1 MYAITQFANRKPTPY
16 EGSMDAKYEELISGQ
31 AKWFTDG
38 FIDKNKDIQLSLSS
52 HLPLSNEM
60 TFILM
65 FSM

>member
-1 MYAITQFANRKPTPY
+1 
-16 EGSMDAKYEELISGQ
+16 MDAKYEELIAGQ

-38 FIDKNKDIQLSLSS
+38 FIEKNKDIQLSLSS